1 MKRIIFLMVALVL
14 FANVFYASYTDYYTG
29 PTYPTGTES
38 KKISV
43 IRNTETFQM
52 QRWRNHGVSEITLTP
67 EEEFEHTIIRFIPKE
82 SMYVPGSTYIGFEL
96 EVKEFWGIID
106 VTFKIEKRWLDS
118 KELQLSDLHLY
129 TNDEDNVWQT
139 TTQVQSTSEDEKY
152 YYFKHSMDAESQG
165 YYALSTLVDEEVV
178 EEEPEVISEE
188 TEEEEEEQEENTL
201 TGQATQTVTQGGG
214 NNTLMIILVV
224 LLGAGILGFGAYH
237 AYGELTRFKPGI

>member
-1 MKRIIFLMVALVL
+1 MKKIIFLMVALVL
-14 FANVFYASYTDYYTG
+14 FANVLYASYSDYYTG

-52 QRWRNHGVSEITLTP
+52 QRWRNHGVSEITLIP
-67 EEEFEHTIIRFIPKE
+67 EEEFLHTIIRFIPKE
-82 SMYVPGSTYIGFEL
+82 SMDVPGTTYVGFEL
-96 EVKEFWGIID
+96 EVKEFWGIMDI
-106 VTFKIEKRWLDS
+106 TFKIEKRWLDS
-118 KELQLSDLHLY
+118 KELQLNDLHLY
-129 TNDEDNVWQT
+129 ANDEDNVWQT
-139 TTQVQSTSEDEKY
+139 IAQVQSTSEDEKY
-152 YYFKHSMDAESQG
+152 YYFKHSIETESQG
-165 YYALSTLVDEEVV
+165 YYAISTIENEV
-178 EEEPEVISEE
+178 EEESEPEVIPEE
-188 TEEEEEEQEENTL
+188 TEDEPEEQNTL